1 MGTRTRNWAC
11 IVYPESA
18 KEDWQEYLEELGCG
32 IAISP
37 LHDKDKNKDGTT
49 KKPHYHVIIAFDSVK
64 SYEQVHKL
72 VKAIPSKE
80 GKEASTIPQEIQSI
94 KGAVRYL
101 IHLDNK
107 NKVQYNQEEIRC
119 LGGFDV
125 SRYIQNSEDKDKEEE
140 SKIKE
145 VLAYIQYLEC
155 EKFKRT
161 INFWELVMCAAE
173 ERIDIIREIR
183 KYAYFYSQI
192 IKS

>member
-18 KEDWQEYLEELGCG
+18 KEEWQEYLEELGCG

-37 LHDKDKNKDGTT
+37 LHDKDKNKDGTI
-49 KKPHYHVIIAFDSVK
+49 KKAHYHVIIAFDSVK
-64 SYEQVHKL
+64 SYEQVHKI
-72 VKAIPSKE
+72 VKSIPSKE

-145 VLAYIQYLEC
+145 VLAYIKYLEH
-155 EKFKRT
+155 ERFKRT
-161 INFWELVMCAAE
+161 INFYELIMCAAE
-173 ERIDIIREIR
+173 ERIDLIREIR
-183 KYAYFYSQI
+183 KYAYFYNQI

>member
-18 KEDWQEYLEELGCG
+18 KEDWQDYLEELGCG

-37 LHDKDKNKDGTT
+37 LHDKDKNKDGTI
-49 KKPHYHVIIAFDSVK
+49 KKAHYHVIIAFDSVK
-64 SYEQVHKL
+64 SYEQVHKI

-145 VLAYIQYLEC
+145 VLEYIKYLER
-155 EKFKRT
+155 ERIKRT
-161 INFWELVMCAAE
+161 INFYELVMFAAE
-173 ERIDIIREIR
+173 ERIDLIREIR
-183 KYAYFYSQI
+183 KYAYFYNQI

>member
-1 MGTRTRNWAC
+1 MGTRTRNWTL

-18 KEDWQEYLEELGCG
+18 KEDWQEYLEDLGCG
-32 IAISP
+32 VAISP

-64 SYEQVHKL
+64 SYEQVDKI
-72 VKAIPSKE
+72 VKGIPSLE
-80 GKEASTIPQEIQSI
+80 GKHASTIPQEIQSI

-107 NKVQYNQEEIRC
+107 NKVQYNQEDIRC
-119 LGGFDV
+119 YGGFDV
-125 SRYIQNSEDKDKEEE
+125 TRYIQNDEDKDKEEE

-145 VLAYIQYLEC
+145 VLAYIKFLER

-161 INFWELVMCAAE
+161 INFYELIMCAAE
-173 ERIDIIREIR
+173 ERIELIREIR
-183 KYAYFYSQI
+183 KYAYFYNQI